1 MPPERKEGAE
11 RRRGGGPAG
20 PQARRRKNQL
30 DLIQCFPQRAVGAE
44 LDGELVVVLRPRF
57 MRGPLARWL
66 QPRLKRPYFRVHLDT
81 LGSFVWNH
89 CDGET
94 SVAEIAEAMARE
106 LSVKDQV
113 VQRVVF
119 FVRELERGKMIRV
132 LERPVG
138 PPPEEC

>member
-1 MPPERKEGAE
+1 MP
-11 RRRGGGPAG
+11 RRNP
-20 PQARRRKNQL
+20 L
-30 DLIQCFPQRAVGAE
+30 DLSQCYPQRAVDAE
-44 LDGELVVVLRPRF
+44 LDGELVVLLRPRF

-66 QPRLKRPYFRVHLDT
+66 QPRLRKPHFRVHLDA

-94 SVAEIAEAMARE
+94 SVAEIAEAMSRE
-106 LSVKDQV
+106 LSIQDQV

-119 FVRELERGKMIRV
+119 FVRELERGRMIRV

-138 PPPEEC
+138 PQPEEC